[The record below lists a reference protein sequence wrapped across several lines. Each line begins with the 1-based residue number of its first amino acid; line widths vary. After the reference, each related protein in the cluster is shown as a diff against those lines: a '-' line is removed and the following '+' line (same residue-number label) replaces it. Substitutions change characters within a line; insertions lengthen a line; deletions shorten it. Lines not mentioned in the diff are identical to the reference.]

1 MKKSI
6 GFIVFVLLFSACLKA
21 DVLPPE
27 ETILEGLS
35 KKKVAERIPFVK
47 ASVFYSSKKIFQK
60 LAQLYSTDN
69 KIKSLVFASLLRMNK
84 RSDGFFSDDFAQV
97 IFDEFERLKKIG
109 YPINVHISYL
119 EDMFSRML
127 FNPEYNYNRLLN
139 LLESNRD
146 NILDSISNVARK
158 EEFKKRFDFTREVI
172 KGFHEKSISSELK
185 ELITARDFFKSP
197 FVTSNIEAI
206 ARVFWQCKCPVF
218 FSAFFASK
226 IYADEEFSL
235 YLLNQIAAQAADVG
249 VTAPIDFQNAVDKM
263 RQQLDQEVDQ
273 FGKEL
278 FSNE

>member
-1 MKKSI
+1 MKKLI
-6 GFIVFVLLFSACLKA
+6 CFIVFVFLFNVCLKS

-69 KIKSLVFASLLRMNK
+69 KIKSLVFASLLKMNK
-84 RSDGFFSDDFAQV
+84 RSDGLFSDDFAQV
-97 IFDEFERLKKIG
+97 IFDEFERLKKIDR
-109 YPINVHISYL
+109 PNIHVSYL

-139 LLESNRD
+139 LIESNKN
-146 NILDSISNVARK
+146 NIVDSISDVARK
-158 EEFKKRFDFTREVI
+158 EAFEKRFALTKQVI
-172 KGFHEKSISSELK
+172 KDFCEKSISSDLK

-218 FSAFFASK
+218 FSSFFASK

-235 YLLNQIAAQAADVG
+235 YLLNQIASQGADVG
-249 VTAPIDFQNAVDKM
+249 VTAPIDFQNTVGKM
-263 RQQLDQEVDQ
+263 RQQLDREIDQ

>member
-1 MKKSI
+1 MKKLI
-6 GFIVFVLLFSACLKA
+6 CFIVFVFLFNVCLKS

-69 KIKSLVFASLLRMNK
+69 KIKSLVFASLLKMNK
-84 RSDGFFSDDFAQV
+84 RSDGLFSDDFAQV
-97 IFDEFERLKKIG
+97 IFDEFERLKKIDR
-109 YPINVHISYL
+109 PNIHVSYL

-139 LLESNRD
+139 LIESNKN
-146 NILDSISNVARK
+146 NIVDSISDVARK
-158 EEFKKRFDFTREVI
+158 EAFEKRFALTKQVI
-172 KGFHEKSISSELK
+172 KDFCEKSISSDLK

-206 ARVFWQCKCPVF
+206 ARVFWQCKC
-218 FSAFFASK
+218 
-226 IYADEEFSL
+226 
-235 YLLNQIAAQAADVG
+235 
-249 VTAPIDFQNAVDKM
+249 
-263 RQQLDQEVDQ
+263 
-273 FGKEL
+273 
-278 FSNE
+278 